1 MKWDDLRSFLA
12 VARAGRLAAAGKAL
26 GLDTAT
32 VSRQLSRLE
41 GALGV
46 RLFERGAQGHA
57 LTEAGRRLLPRAEA
71 MEAEARSLAAQ
82 VAGVDQGMT
91 GPVRIGAPDGVATW
105 LLPAIALEISR
116 AWPRL
121 EVQLVA
127 MPRSFD
133 VARREADMVITLS
146 PPTAGRLR
154 VRRVADYSL
163 HLYATREVAASAGGL
178 TQVAALKTVRGIG
191 YVSDLIYHPELDYVP
206 LVGPD
211 LTPRLTCT
219 SLAVQLAWA
228 RMGAGVAILP
238 DFMARGCPE
247 LMRVLPREVSFTR
260 SYYLVSHEENRHV
273 PRLEAVAERLVS
285 GLREAL
291 AETTRADP
299 LVWPAEGGVASG
311 P

>member
-12 VARAGRLAAAGKAL
+12 VAREGRLTAAGKAL

-32 VSRQLSRLE
+32 VGRQLSRLE
-41 GALGV
+41 AALGV
-46 RLFERGAQGHA
+46 RLFERGAGGHA

-71 MEAEARSLAAQ
+71 MEAEARALSAVLAGAEQ
-82 VAGVDQGMT
+82 EMA
-91 GPVRIGAPDGVATW
+91 GPVRIGAPDGIATF
-105 LLPAIALEISR
+105 LLPALTLEISR

-121 EVQLVA
+121 ELQLVA

-133 VARREADMVITLS
+133 VARREADMVLTLS

-154 VRRVADYSL
+154 VRRVADYHL

-178 TQVAALKTVRGIG
+178 TDVAALRSVRGIG

-211 LTPRLTCT
+211 LAPRLTCT

-238 DFMARGCPE
+238 DFMARSCPE
-247 LMRVLPREVSFTR
+247 LLRILPLQVSFTR

-273 PRLEAVAERLVS
+273 PRLEAVAERLAS

-291 AETTRADP
+291 AGASRSEP